1 MRYVV
6 SVSAPVGG
14 GKSSL
19 AAGLARRLPDA
30 EAIYFDSYEDLTE
43 RPLDEIHAWM
53 QAGADLDEF
62 VIPRLPEALDLLK
75 RGESVVEPS
84 TDRELQP
91 AKYIV
96 FETPFARHHRATGR
110 HIDLSIWIDTPLDVA
125 MARNLREFM
134 RRPDMRADL
143 VSWLGPY
150 LDSYLDVVRDLLLM
164 QQEVVGGAADL
175 VLDGLLDTDTN
186 VARAE
191 REVLARLR

>member
-1 MRYVV
+1 MSYVV

-19 AAGLARRLPDA
+19 ATGLAGRLPDA
-30 EAIYFDSYEDLTE
+30 EAIYFDSYEDLTA

-53 QAGADLDEF
+53 QAGADPDEF

-75 RGESVVEPS
+75 RGESVVEPG

-125 MARNLREFM
+125 LARNIREFTE
-134 RRPDMRADL
+134 RPGMYGELAP
-143 VSWLGPY
+143 WLRDY
-150 LDSYLDVVRDLLLM
+150 LDSYLGTVRELLCM
-164 QQEVVGGAADL
+164 QQEVVGGSADL
-175 VLDGLLDTDTN
+175 VLDGLNELEVN
-186 VARAE
+186 VERAAAE
-191 REVLARLR
+191 ILQRLP